1 MSTSDPPPPGF
12 PATGSSPQHR
22 APGSRPA
29 RRGRLKVGAPGAR
42 ISVVT
47 SGYQPVATATG
58 QLSIELPVGA
68 YRATAQVGGSWM
80 SSLAVIRADEDT
92 SLKLPVVFPAAAPA
106 AGTASVN
113 PGQQD
118 LVRTITQEVS
128 QSVSGPPAALVL
140 VLRNLSDEQKSS
152 PKTSILSVFDGEMRP
167 VIQRP
172 AEWKRDNL
180 AGAAG
185 WSKRLNPGGYVL
197 RIAPPRKKKGAIGT
211 DQAVWLSP
219 GWMTVV
225 FIPTGPDGP
234 RSAAVSV
241 QMVKIGSFWKPDEEQ
256 AFAAEAILAGLR
268 DGDVAVDDAQL
279 RDLLHAKFV
288 NPMLGVLGG
297 HAVVQQMEA
306 ADDPDVARDRLGV
319 LRAVVANLTKLIGD
333 HPDVA
338 ALRAVA
344 RMADG
349 HEPSVSVTWPPM
361 LAASLHKLIGA
372 DRVDQSTLPAGSPAE
387 QIPAR
392 CFMSGPWLLW
402 EPTADLALRNQ
413 IRYSQFGVRLAQFWQ
428 VTAGS
433 GPWHSFFTTEPAG
446 FRRGESIALREVVPS
461 DDAVLRCEQHLAQT
475 SRLLGTSTLATARE
489 LGTAEL
495 SRRLTMPMSLV
506 EAALRELARNV
517 GEEETAPF
525 ALKHKSWAWH
535 RAADREARNLKKQD
549 PWGYGQLSRTLE
561 QLTAEIGGQPGH
573 PGKGRI
579 KQVSAPVGGSSW
591 IVLFVERR
599 DSNGLGGLVLQRSAR
614 GKKLPDSAYETA
626 RHRLSETPGW

>member
-12 PATGSSPQHR
+12 PAAGSSQQQP
-22 APGSRPA
+22 ATGSRPA
-29 RRGRLKVGAPGAR
+29 SRGRLKVSAPGAQ

-68 YRATAQVGGSWM
+68 YRATAQVGGSWK

-92 SLKLPVVFPAAAPA
+92 SLKLPVVFPAAAPV

-128 QSVSGPPAALVL
+128 QSVGGPPAGLVL
-140 VLRNLSDEQKSS
+140 VLRNLSDEPQSS
-152 PKTSILSVFDGEMRP
+152 PKTSNLSVFDGEMRP
-167 VIQRP
+167 VIQQP

-180 AGAAG
+180 AGAAVWG
-185 WSKRLNPGGYVL
+185 KRLDPGGYVL
-197 RIAPPRKKKGAIGT
+197 RIAPPRRKKGATGT

-234 RSAAVSV
+234 RSATVSV
-241 QMVKIGSFWKPDEEQ
+241 QMVKVGSYWNPDEEQ
-256 AFAAEAILAGLR
+256 AFASEAVLAGLR
-268 DGDVAVDDAQL
+268 DGAVAVDDAQL

-306 ADDPDVARDRLGV
+306 ADDPDVARDRLSV

-349 HEPSVSVTWPPM
+349 RAPSESVTWPPM
-361 LAASLHKLIGA
+361 LAASLHKLIRA
-372 DRVDQSTLPAGSPAE
+372 DRFDQSTLPAGSPAE

-402 EPTADLALRNQ
+402 EPTADLALHNQ
-413 IRYSQFGVRLAQFWQ
+413 FRYTQFGVRLAQFWQ
-428 VTAGS
+428 VTAGP
-433 GPWHSFFTTEPAG
+433 GPWQSFLTTEPAG
-446 FRRGESIALREVVPS
+446 SRRGEGIALREVVPP
-461 DDAVLRCEQHLAQT
+461 DDAVLRCAEHLAQT
-475 SRLLGTSTLATARE
+475 SRLLGTSTLTTARE
-489 LGTAEL
+489 LGVAEL

-525 ALKHKSWAWH
+525 ALNHKNWAWH
-535 RAADREARNLKKQD
+535 GAADREARKLKKRD
-549 PWGYGQLSRTLE
+549 PWAYGQLCRALE
-561 QLTAEIGGQPGH
+561 RLTAETGGQPGH
-573 PGKGRI
+573 PGSGRI
-579 KQVSAPVGGSSW
+579 KLVYAPVGGSSW

-599 DSNGLGGLVLQRSAR
+599 DKDGLGGLVLERSGR

-626 RHRLSETPGW
+626 RRRLSETPEW